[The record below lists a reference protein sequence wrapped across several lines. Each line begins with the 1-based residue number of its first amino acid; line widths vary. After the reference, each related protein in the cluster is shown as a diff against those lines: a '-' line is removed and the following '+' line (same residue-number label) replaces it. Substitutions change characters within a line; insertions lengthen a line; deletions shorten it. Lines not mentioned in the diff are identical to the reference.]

1 MPTPEK
7 HALLSASSSERW
19 LHCPASVQLTKDMP
33 DTTSEYAEEGRLA
46 HAIAELKVRKKF
58 IEPMGSRTFNTR
70 MNKLK
75 RAERYQEE
83 MQSYTDSYLDYISEI
98 VMSFPSTPYI
108 TVEKQVDYSNY
119 APEGFGTCDCI
130 ILGGD
135 ILHIIDF
142 KYGKGVPV
150 SAEGNAQMRLYA
162 LGTLNVYSALY
173 GINTIKMTIVQ
184 PRLDRISTDEVPMH
198 ELLDWGINVV
208 KPKAVEAYEGTGG
221 YFAGDWCR
229 WCKAK
234 AICQTRAGDCLST
247 VEEHGY
253 TPINLLCPED
263 MADILSRAGRIKKWL
278 TDVQDYALKE
288 TLAGRTIP
296 GWKVTE
302 GRSVRAFADSD
313 AAFDLLKQNGYSPDL
328 LYERKPLPLT
338 GVESLLGK
346 KQFQDLLGPF
356 VVKAPGKPTLVPET
370 DQRPPYQKS
379 TAKGDFAELIQ
390 TEKE

>member
-75 RAERYQEE
+75 RAEHYQDE
-83 MQSYTDSYLDYISEI
+83 MQGYTDAYLDYISEI
-98 VMSFPSTPYI
+98 AMSFPSAPYI

-130 ILGGD
+130 ILGED
-135 ILHIIDF
+135 TLHIIDF

-162 LGTLNVYSALY
+162 LGALNAYSALY
-173 GINTIKMTIVQ
+173 GINTVKMTIVQ

-221 YFAGDWCR
+221 YCAGDWCR

-234 AICQTRAGDCLST
+234 AICQTRAGDCLSA
-247 VEEHGY
+247 VEDHGY
-253 TPINLLCPED
+253 TPINLLSPED
-263 MADILSRAGRIKKWL
+263 MADVLSRAGRIKKWL
-278 TDVQDYALKE
+278 ADVQDYALKE

-302 GRSVRAFADSD
+302 GRSVRAFTDSD

-328 LYERKPLPLT
+328 LYERKPLTLT

-346 KQFQDLLGPF
+346 KQFQDILGPF

-379 TAKGDFAELIQ
+379 TAEGDFAELIQ
-390 TEKE
+390 N